1 MSGEGDGNY
10 GDPREESSEL
20 IDLLRRYVIQETVDP
35 IQQASRT
42 LLFGSA
48 SAICLG
54 IGIVLLLLGV
64 LRILQTE
71 TGTVFEGSLSWVP
84 YVITAVLGL
93 AVLGGFAYVLLRRS
107 SQGQSTSNRST
118 GNQT

>member
-1 MSGEGDGNY
+1 MSGEGDGNHA
-10 GDPREESSEL
+10 DPREESSEL

-35 IQQASRT
+35 IQQSTRT

-54 IGIVLLLLGV
+54 IGVVLLLLGV

-71 TGTVFEGSLSWVP
+71 TGTIFEGSLSWVP
-84 YVITAVLGL
+84 YVITAILGL
-93 AVLGGFAYVLLRRS
+93 AVLGGFAYALLRRS
-107 SQGQSTSNRST
+107 SQGRSN
-118 GNQT
+118 GNQAARNRT

>member
-1 MSGEGDGNY
+1 MSGQPEAKR

-35 IQQASRT
+35 IQLASRT

-48 SAICLG
+48 AAIFLG

-64 LRILQTE
+64 LRVLQTE
-71 TGTVFEGSLSWVP
+71 TGTTFLGSLSWVP
-84 YVITAVLGL
+84 YLITAGLGL
-93 AVLGGFAYVLLRRS
+93 IVVSGFGFSLLRARGKAS
-107 SQGQSTSNRST
+107 GKTS
-118 GNQT
+118 